1 MNKLIAAIEALPDGK
16 KLVYAVSTNEVVH
29 GYNYACTT
37 DDLKALANQLK
48 WIPVSEP
55 PSETGQYIV
64 AWQKNP
70 QSQIVRQM
78 SWYEQHIGWNLKGV
92 IAWRPIP
99 PYIAERGEECVK
111 DERKRI
117 AELEKALDYCD
128 KRCAS
133 LHHPKKY
140 QHGDSPEC
148 PVEALVNK
156 ALRRSAE

>member
-1 MNKLIAAIEALPDGK
+1 MNKEKLALIE
-16 KLVYAVSTNEVVH
+16 
-29 GYNYACTT
+29 
-37 DDLKALANQLK
+37 KA
-48 WIPVSEP
+48 
-55 PSETGQYIV
+55 
-64 AWQKNP
+64 
-70 QSQIVRQM
+70 
-78 SWYEQHIGWNLKGV
+78 KGV
-92 IAWRPIP
+92 FSPYEIATPSVLKTINLMADF
-99 PYIAERGEECVK
+99 AEDCIK

-156 ALRRSAE
+156 ALRWSAEQD